1 MQDVRW
7 LARIDTAGPAGPM
20 TGAGILVSGR
30 EVLTCAHVVHRT
42 GRAEVRLVAHPD
54 LPPFEAV
61 VAHRGPWPGL
71 PGGAGDVAVL
81 ELVRP
86 VPPQVAVPAVFAP
99 LHRWAGP
106 PAPALVAYGF
116 PAGHDAGSSS
126 EIRLTRGALRIAGE
140 LVQLEHEG
148 TGMPLSPGFSGGP
161 VVIAATGEVAGLVTA
176 ALDTVGMPR
185 GPDDRVRPAVRL
197 GQMLPVEAV
206 ARYVPELADRLDGAA
221 LPASAVRALR
231 LLLATGP
238 PPADPL
244 ELYRAAVGPL
254 GCPDPPHRPATLW
267 DAGWYLLAEV
277 SGPPQGPH
285 PVVHFARHVAEA
297 SPDPDLR
304 RGLHAWLDTHHGGPA
319 PDPARTSSR
328 APARRRERWR
338 PILVE
343 ITPSGAGPAMFH
355 VAVSAVRDGRAGP
368 ADTRTVP
375 RPRLKRV
382 VRDRIDHE
390 LGLMEPDGAEL
401 VVFSLPRRWLTEPV
415 HTWARRRTDLG
426 PLGADHAVV
435 VADAQRRADPA
446 ARRQLELK
454 WAALRGLG
462 GTLLHQLRCTELPDA
477 KRLYHRLR
485 PPGRVGL
492 PAFPGPPRGAPYE
505 PLLAAALMAGAP
517 AVLWPQQPC
526 TADHTHTRT
535 CRNERFLARLAEEL
549 ADLAPDDLPRRVK
562 ELRHEAEE
570 GDDPAQHWAAG
581 LVLLWEDPS
590 VLPGPHRPYR
600 TVPTAGQHHPEGPY
614 APRTSAGPD
623 E

>member
-7 LARIDTAGPAGPM
+7 LARIDTAGPAGPL
-20 TGAGILVSGR
+20 TGAGILISDR
-30 EVLTCAHVVHRT
+30 EVLTCAHVVH
-42 GRAEVRLVAHPD
+42 GVHEAEVRLVAHPD
-54 LPPFEAV
+54 LPPLTGT
-61 VAHRGPWPGL
+61 VALRGPWPEL

-81 ELVRP
+81 ELHQP
-86 VPPQVAVPAVFAP
+86 VPAQTAAPAPFAP

-116 PAGHDAGSSS
+116 PAGHDTGLSS
-126 EIRLTRGALRIAGE
+126 EIRLTRGGFRIAGE

-176 ALDTVGMPR
+176 ALDTLGVPR
-185 GPDDRVRPAVRL
+185 GPDDRSRPAARL
-197 GQMLPVEAV
+197 GQMLPAEAA
-206 ARYVPELADRLDGAA
+206 ARYVPQLADRLAGAA
-221 LPASAVRALR
+221 LPAHAVRGLR
-231 LLLATGP
+231 LLLGAGP

-254 GCPDPPHRPATLW
+254 GCPDPPSRPATLW

-277 SGPPQGPH
+277 PRPPHGPH
-285 PVVHFARHVAEA
+285 PVVHFAHHVAEA
-297 SPDPDLR
+297 HSDQALR
-304 RGLHAWLDTHHGGPA
+304 EGLLDWLERHRDT
-319 PDPARTSSR
+319 
-328 APARRRERWR
+328 APAAGRRRERWR

-343 ITPSGAGPAMFH
+343 IAPSGAGPAMFH
-355 VAVSAVRDGRAGP
+355 VAVAAVRDGRIGA

-375 RPRLKRV
+375 RLRLKHA

-390 LGLMEPDGAEL
+390 LGRLEPDGAEL
-401 VVFSLPRRWLTEPV
+401 VIFSLPRKWLTEPV
-415 HTWARRRTDLG
+415 HGWARRRTDYG

-435 VADAQRRADPA
+435 VVDSQRRADPA

-454 WAALRGLG
+454 WVPLRAAT
-462 GTLLHQLRCTELPDA
+462 GTRLHQLRCTELPDG

-485 PPGRVGL
+485 PPERVEL
-492 PAFPGPPRGAPYE
+492 PALPGPPRGAPYE
-505 PLLAAALMAGAP
+505 PLLAAALRAGVP
-517 AVLWPQQPC
+517 AVLWPGQAC

-549 ADLAPDDLPRRVK
+549 ADVAPADLPRRVR

-570 GDDPAQHWAAG
+570 AADPSQHWAAG
-581 LVLLWEDPS
+581 LVLLWEDPA

-600 TVPTAGQHHPEGPY
+600 VVPTAPPPH
-614 APRTSAGPD
+614 AAGP